1 MNKQR
6 TIIILTLS
14 LSIAIAG
21 CSAGKEDAALSSAAQ
36 PVAVRTAI
44 VKSSPLHTAYNL
56 SGTLQAYEENTL
68 AFQNGG
74 TVASASLSVG
84 TAVQKGAVIARLDDA
99 DYKLQVEQAAASIQ
113 EAQAGIDNAQAN
125 LQAAASAI
133 QSADAGIAGAG
144 ANVSKVNKGA
154 RAQEK
159 QQAQATVDKAQS
171 AYTKAKT
178 DSERTQKLF
187 EAGAATASDNESARL
202 NATAALKDLEQA
214 KDSLSLLL
222 EGATTEDHQSAQASF
237 QDALAGRSKAI
248 AASEQAAASKKQAS
262 ANYEKALVAKSQAEL
277 ALSRTRLISPVNGVI
292 LDKIVNT
299 GDLVSSGQAVYR
311 IGSIDRLKVLL
322 PVPDSEIRD
331 WKKGQQVSVMLY
343 EETRQGTVSNVYP
356 STSTNTGRVN
366 VEIVISNPQRN
377 WLPGQVIKAAHQVTD
392 KNGILIPAEAVINTG
407 SKPFIFKDVQG
418 KAVKTPVELGN
429 QVVENQLQIVSGLRE
444 GERIVI
450 KGAETLFDGN
460 AIQSEEG
467 GRP

>member
-6 TIIILTLS
+6 LLTVLSLS
-14 LSIAIAG
+14 LSIAVAG
-21 CSAGKEDAALSSAAQ
+21 CSSAEKDAALGSSAQ
-36 PVAVRTAI
+36 PTVVRTAV

-74 TVASASLSVG
+74 TVASAYLTIG

-99 DYKLQVEQAAASIQ
+99 DYKLQVAQATASIL

-133 QSADAGIAGAG
+133 QSADAGITGAR
-144 ANVSKVNKGA
+144 ANVNKVNKGA

-171 AYTKAKT
+171 AYNKAKT

-187 EAGAATASDNESARL
+187 EAGAATASDNENARL

-214 KDSLSLLL
+214 RESLSLLL
-222 EGATTEDHQSAQASF
+222 EGATVEDHQSAQANF
-237 QDALAGRSKAI
+237 QDALAGKSKAL
-248 AASEQAAASKKQAS
+248 AASEQAAASQKQAH
-262 ANYEKALVAKSQAEL
+262 ANYEKALVAKGQAEL
-277 ALSRTRLISPVNGVI
+277 ALSRTRLIAPVNGVI
-292 LDKIVNT
+292 LGKSVNA
-299 GDLVSSGQAVYR
+299 GDLVASGQAVYR

-322 PVPDSEIRD
+322 PVPDSEIKD
-331 WKKGQQVSVMLY
+331 WKKGQSVNVMLY
-343 EETRQGTVSNVYP
+343 EESRQGTVSNIYP
-356 STSTNTGRVN
+356 STSTNTGIVN
-366 VEIVISNPQRN
+366 VEIVINNPQRD
-377 WLPGQVIKAAHQVTD
+377 WLPGQVIKAARQVTD
-392 KNGILIPAEAVINTG
+392 KNGILVPAEAVINTG
-407 SKPFIFKDVQG
+407 SEPFIFKDIKG
-418 KAVKTPVELGN
+418 KAVKTPVELGD
-429 QVVENQLQIVSGLRE
+429 QVIENQLQIVSGLRE

-450 KGAETLFDGN
+450 KGAENLFDGN
-460 AIQSEEG
+460 PIKAEEG

>member
-1 MNKQR
+1 MNKKR
-6 TIIILTLS
+6 TISILTLS

-21 CSAGKEDAALSSAAQ
+21 CSAGKEDASLSSAAQ

-84 TAVQKGAVIARLDDA
+84 TAVQKGAVIARLDDT

-133 QSADAGIAGAG
+133 QSADAGITGAR
-144 ANVSKVNKGA
+144 ANVNKVNKGA

-171 AYTKAKT
+171 AYNKAKT

-187 EAGAATASDNESARL
+187 EAGAASASDNENARL

-237 QDALAGRSKAI
+237 QDALAGRSKAL

-262 ANYEKALVAKSQAEL
+262 ANYEKALVAKGQAEL

-299 GDLVSSGQAVYR
+299 GDLVASGQAVYR

-460 AIQSEEG
+460 AIQSGEG

>member
-6 TIIILTLS
+6 TISILTLS

-133 QSADAGIAGAG
+133 QSADAGITGAR
-144 ANVSKVNKGA
+144 ANVNKVNKGA

-159 QQAQATVDKAQS
+159 QQAQAAVDKAQS
-171 AYTKAKT
+171 AYNKAKT

-187 EAGAATASDNESARL
+187 EAGAASASDNENARL

-237 QDALAGRSKAI
+237 QDALAGRSKAL

-262 ANYEKALVAKSQAEL
+262 ANYEKALVAKGQAEL

-299 GDLVSSGQAVYR
+299 GDLVASGQAVYR

-418 KAVKTPVELGN
+418 KAIKTPVELGN

-460 AIQSEEG
+460 AIQSGEG

>member
-1 MNKQR
+1 MNKKR

-133 QSADAGIAGAG
+133 QSADAGITGAR
-144 ANVSKVNKGA
+144 ANVNKVNKGA

-171 AYTKAKT
+171 TYTKAKT

-237 QDALAGRSKAI
+237 QDALAGRSKAF

-277 ALSRTRLISPVNGVI
+277 ALSRTRLISPVSGVI

>member
-133 QSADAGIAGAG
+133 QSADAGIASAG

-154 RAQEK
+154 RVQER

-237 QDALAGRSKAI
+237 QDALAGRSKAF

-331 WKKGQQVSVMLY
+331 WKKGRQVSVMLY

>member
-6 TIIILTLS
+6 ALIVLTLS
-14 LSIAIAG
+14 LSIATAG
-21 CSAGKEDAALSSAAQ
+21 CSSVEKDATLGSAAQ
-36 PVAVRTAI
+36 PTVVRTAV

-74 TVASASLSVG
+74 TVASAFLTVG

-99 DYKLQVEQAAASIQ
+99 DYKLQVAQATASIL

-133 QSADAGIAGAG
+133 QSADAGITGAR
-144 ANVSKVNKGA
+144 ANVDKVNKGA

-159 QQAQATVDKAQS
+159 QQAQAAVDKAQS
-171 AYTKAKT
+171 TYNKAKT

-187 EAGAATASDNESARL
+187 EAGAATASDNENARL
-202 NATAALKDLEQA
+202 NATAAQKDLEQA
-214 KDSLSLLL
+214 KESLSLLL
-222 EGATTEDHQSAQASF
+222 EGATAEDHQSAQASF
-237 QDALAGRSKAI
+237 QDALAGKSKAY
-248 AASEQAAASKKQAS
+248 AASEQAEASKKQAS
-262 ANYEKALVAKSQAEL
+262 ANYEKALVAKGQAEL
-277 ALSRTRLISPVNGVI
+277 ALLRTRLISPVNGVI
-292 LDKIVNT
+292 LGKSVNT
-299 GDLVSSGQAVYR
+299 GDLVASGQAIYR

-331 WKKGQQVSVMLY
+331 WKKGQPVNVVLY
-343 EETRQGTVSNVYP
+343 EESRQGTVSNIYP
-356 STSTNTGRVN
+356 STSTDTGRVN
-366 VEIVISNPQRN
+366 VEVVINNPQRD
-377 WLPGQVIKAAHQVTD
+377 WLPGQVIKAAQQVTD
-392 KNGILIPAEAVINTG
+392 KNGILVPAEAVINTG
-407 SKPFIFKDVQG
+407 SKPFIFKDVKG
-418 KAVKTPVELGN
+418 KAVKTPVELGE

-450 KGAETLFDGN
+450 KGSENLFDGN
-460 AIQSEEG
+460 VIQSEEG

>member
-6 TIIILTLS
+6 TITILILS

-21 CSAGKEDAALSSAAQ
+21 CSAGKEDPALSSAAQ

-56 SGTLQAYEENTL
+56 SGTLQAYEERTL

-74 TVASASLSVG
+74 TVASAEIATG
-84 TAVQKGAVIARLDDA
+84 TPVQKGAIVARLDDA
-99 DYKLQVEQAAASIQ
+99 DYRLQVEQATASIQ

-125 LQAAASAI
+125 QQAAASAI
-133 QSADAGIAGAG
+133 QSADAGIASAD

-187 EAGAATASDNESARL
+187 EAGAATASDNESSRL

-222 EGATTEDHQSAQASF
+222 EGATTEDHQSAQASL
-237 QDALAGRSKAI
+237 QDALAGRSKAL
-248 AASEQAAASKKQAS
+248 AASEQAEASKKQAS
-262 ANYEKALVAKSQAEL
+262 ANYEKALIAKGQAEL
-277 ALSRTRLISPVNGVI
+277 ALSRTRLTSPVNGVI

-299 GDLVSSGQAVYR
+299 GDLVASGQAVYR

-366 VEIVISNPQRN
+366 VEIVISNPQRD

-407 SKPFIFKDVQG
+407 SKPFIFKDVHG

-429 QVVENQLQIVSGLRE
+429 QVLENQLQIVSGLRE

-450 KGAETLFDGN
+450 KGAETLFNGN
-460 AIQSEEG
+460 AIQSVEG